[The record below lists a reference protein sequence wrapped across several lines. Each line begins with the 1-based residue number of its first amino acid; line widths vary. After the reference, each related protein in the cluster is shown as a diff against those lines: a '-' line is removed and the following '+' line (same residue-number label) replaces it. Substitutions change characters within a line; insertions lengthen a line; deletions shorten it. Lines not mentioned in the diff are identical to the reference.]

1 MVGHKPGEFAPQGHY
16 SQAATRNP
24 AERCRKHGSQS
35 SRIVRIPPQ
44 KVLLIMDEVRGKKV
58 EEAIRMLTFSPQKGA
73 HLLRKLINSAVANAE
88 ANKELD
94 VDTLFIKKIFAD
106 QGPMMKR
113 FLPRAMGRATRIRK
127 RMSHLTV
134 ILDEH

>member
-1 MVGHKPGEFAPQGHY
+1 MEVKAVARY
-16 SQAATRNP
+16 
-24 AERCRKHGSQS
+24 
-35 SRIVRIPPQ
+35 VRIPPQ
-44 KVLLIMDEVRGKKV
+44 KVRLIMDEVRGKKV

-106 QGPMMKR
+106 QGPTMKR

>member
-1 MVGHKPGEFAPQGHY
+1 MEVKAVARY
-16 SQAATRNP
+16 
-24 AERCRKHGSQS
+24 
-35 SRIVRIPPQ
+35 VRIPPQ
-44 KVLLIMDEVRGKKV
+44 KVRLIMDEVRGKKV

-113 FLPRAMGRATRIRK
+113 FLPRAMGRATRIIK
-127 RMSHLTV
+127 MMSHLTV

>member
-1 MVGHKPGEFAPQGHY
+1 MEVKAVARY
-16 SQAATRNP
+16 
-24 AERCRKHGSQS
+24 
-35 SRIVRIPPQ
+35 VRIPPQ
-44 KVLLIMDEVRGKKV
+44 KVRLIMDEVRGKKV

-94 VDTLFIKKIFAD
+94 VDSLFIKRIFAD
-106 QGPMMKR
+106 QGPTMKR
-113 FLPRAMGRATRIRK
+113 FRPRAMGRATRIRK

-134 ILDEH
+134 ILDED

>member
-1 MVGHKPGEFAPQGHY
+1 MEVKAVARY
-16 SQAATRNP
+16 
-24 AERCRKHGSQS
+24 
-35 SRIVRIPPQ
+35 VRIPPQ
-44 KVLLIMDEVRGKKV
+44 KVRLIMDEVRGKKV

-134 ILDEH
+134 ILDEN